1 MLAVSLTLA
10 LGASVTIYHN
20 LNAVFGRAAYKA
32 DKGVIRYLGSFN
44 LTADC
49 EAACLAY
56 TPERCQSFAFHQ
68 PDMVSA
74 GRRRLLGPT
83 PPWSWPTPHCVTRR
97 ENATSLFMAPL

>member
-1 MLAVSLTLA
+1 MLAVFLTLA
-10 LGASVTIYHN
+10 LGASGGSIEQGVTIYHN
-20 LNAVFGRAAYKA
+20 LNAVFGRAAYRA

-74 GRRRLLGPT
+74 GRRCKLDST
-83 PPWSWPTPHCVTRR
+83 SPWSWPNHT
-97 ENATSLFMAPL
+97 A